1 MRDGDSDL
9 VSASPDLAA
18 SVVALHAEV
27 ERAATAERARIVA
40 WLKER
45 SDTAYAAGNEPRGDA
60 LLNAS
65 RVLQGGPVTAPRIIS
80 AAVAREAAQPK
91 PWRSPIVQRAHDEAD
106 HDYAET
112 TLDRDDRPIRP
123 TCAYCGRSTP
133 YCKGR
138 KP

>member
-1 MRDGDSDL
+1 MTAPRIVPIAEAQALFGRGTKDEL
-9 VSASPDLAA
+9 AAAAPDLAA

-65 RVLQGGPVTAPRIIS
+65 RVLETIKVAP
-80 AAVAREAAQPK
+80 
-91 PWRSPIVQRAHDEAD
+91 
-106 HDYAET
+106 
-112 TLDRDDRPIRP
+112 
-123 TCAYCGRSTP
+123 
-133 YCKGR
+133 
-138 KP
+138 